1 MFSGILK
8 AQALE
13 FHRHCRQVCK
23 FAVTRFILQINRIIT
38 FCVTPIPLNVE
49 RTITN
54 FEKSFNRRLILCQR
68 ELSPLIKL

>member
-13 FHRHCRQVCK
+13 FHCHCRQACK
-23 FAVTRFILQINRIIT
+23 FAVTRFMLQISRIIA
-38 FCVTPIPLNVE
+38 FCLTLIPLNVE
-49 RTITN
+49 RAITN

-68 ELSPLIKL
+68 ELIPLFKL